1 MSESTHDN
9 ESGSTPDDDQGLV
22 GDEQLPDDLRPDKNP
37 MAADP
42 DDDPE
47 GEVAPGGQPAGA
59 APDQGGPEPGGP
71 DVAQPG

>member
-1 MSESTHDN
+1 
-9 ESGSTPDDDQGLV
+9 
-22 GDEQLPDDLRPDKNP
+22 

-47 GEVAPGGQPAGA
+47 GEVAPSGQPAGA